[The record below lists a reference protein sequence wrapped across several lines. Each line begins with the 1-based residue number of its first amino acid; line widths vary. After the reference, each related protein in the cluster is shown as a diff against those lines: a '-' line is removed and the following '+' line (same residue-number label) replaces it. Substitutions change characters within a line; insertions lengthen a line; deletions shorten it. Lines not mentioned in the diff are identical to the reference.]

1 MNRTRTAGFASAIAI
16 LALALANSAYAQ
28 VNYGCTTA
36 TLQGVFAFQITGQIL
51 APAAVAG
58 PVNGVALTT
67 FDGLGNLTQVD
78 HVVHNGV
85 VPVEEWRPATGSYT
99 VNSDCTGTF
108 TFTPAPTNPADAGP
122 ALKLN
127 FVLTGGAAQILTTVS
142 GSPNTP
148 PFTSSIVS
156 TGTRLTNTVFG
167 SITPAI
173 RDVR

>member
-1 MNRTRTAGFASAIAI
+1 MNRMRTAGLASATAI
-16 LALALANSAYAQ
+16 LALALTNSAYAQ
-28 VNYGCTTA
+28 ANNGCTNA
-36 TLQGVFAFQITGQIL
+36 TLQGAYAFQITGQIL

-67 FDGLGNLTQVD
+67 FDGFGSLTQID

-122 ALKLN
+122 ALKLD
-127 FVLTGGAAQILTTVS
+127 FVLTNGAAQILTTVS

-156 TGTRLTNTVFG
+156 IGTRVTFTVYG
-167 SITPAI
+167 SVIPLI
-173 RDVR
+173 KDVR